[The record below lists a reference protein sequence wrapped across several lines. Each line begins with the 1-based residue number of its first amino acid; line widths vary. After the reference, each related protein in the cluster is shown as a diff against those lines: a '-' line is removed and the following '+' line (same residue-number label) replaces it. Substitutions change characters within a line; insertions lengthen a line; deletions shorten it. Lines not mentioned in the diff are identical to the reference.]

1 MKLLIGI
8 FVNHIILLVDIIMIH
23 TVWYYWILVVCFLLG
38 YSLAPEFYMPTFRNT
53 VFYLHGQVGVFF
65 THLPACEYGT
75 ECSETSEYKIQTP
88 GNDPEESTEHSEH
101 GESLKSRILD
111 NFFPS

>member
-38 YSLAPEFYMPTFRNT
+38 YSLAPEFYMPTFRNI
-53 VFYLHGQVGVFF
+53 VPSSY
-65 THLPACEYGT
+65 LPAYEDGT
-75 ECSETSEYKIQTP
+75 DRVLRSVGI
-88 GNDPEESTEHSEH
+88 
-101 GESLKSRILD
+101 
-111 NFFPS
+111 